1 MRSDRQDRRAG
12 LRLGGAKRK
21 IRQRH
26 CSVGRVRRVHSRRS
40 LRGRVVNQSPRPGT
54 IKRRNFPVKLAVGR
68 G

>member
-1 MRSDRQDRRAG
+1 VSSGCAPSREDEDPESALLGRQHPPRPLQAP
-12 LRLGGAKRK
+12 
-21 IRQRH
+21 
-26 CSVGRVRRVHSRRS
+26 